1 MMRNYFKY
9 LSFLVVI
16 IGFSTSFAGA
26 YEDFLASI
34 KQDDG
39 ASAAALIS
47 RGFDPNTRDAYG
59 APALYLT
66 MREPAFKVAQVLMTA
81 PGIKVDART
90 PHDESPLMMAALKG
104 HTDWVKRLIAAG
116 ADVNK
121 TGWTPLHYAATHGH
135 LESIQLLLDAHAYI
149 DAESP
154 NQTTPLMMAA
164 HYGTRAAVQLLLDE
178 GADPTIKNALGLTA
192 IDFAQRANRQDVAEL
207 IAAVVRK
214 RQPAGRW

>member
-1 MMRNYFKY
+1 MMRNYFRY
-9 LSFLVVI
+9 LIFLIVS
-16 IGFSTSFAGA
+16 IGFSSSYAGA

-39 ASAAALIS
+39 ATAATLIS
-47 RGFDPNTRDAYG
+47 RGFDPNTRDGAG
-59 APALYLT
+59 APALYLA
-66 MREPAFKVAQVLMTA
+66 MREPAFKVAQVLMAA

-90 PHDESPLMMAALKG
+90 PQDESPLMMAALKG

-135 LESIQLLLDAHAYI
+135 LDPIRLLLDAHAYI

-178 GADPTIKNALGLTA
+178 GADPTIKNALDLTA

-207 IAAVVRK
+207 IAAAVRK